1 LDLSSRDTPEL
12 IPATPA
18 SLELSQRVSK
28 VAGIETK
35 IQIRGRT
42 AIIDT
47 SSIPS
52 ESLDLVKTLL
62 SFEPG
67 IDRVE

>member
-1 LDLSSRDTPEL
+1 
-12 IPATPA
+12 
-18 SLELSQRVSK
+18 LSQRISK

-47 SSIPS
+47 SSIPP